1 MLLWVI
7 EVIKKKK
14 WSWSGKDTNFQGGSR
29 RFQGKKVTNSTVS
42 LHVFSNSKC
51 DVGKVRP

>member
-14 WSWSGKDTNFQGGSR
+14 WSWSGKDTNFQGGGR